1 MLGYNFPNVN
11 LRNNRGIYM
20 YVDILLLAELTSGP
34 KYGYEIK
41 KNIQNRLG
49 ENFELNHN
57 MLYPALRHF
66 EDMGGITKKVHQQ
79 IGKPNRNIYELTLI
93 GEELLYEMIRE
104 FPGKIAA
111 NNAEF
116 LVRISLFEKL
126 DYEARKEILTIRCD
140 ILNKQLISIKSL
152 NVVSPFPSEV
162 VQYSK
167 SRIEHELEWIMSL
180 MKKI

>member
-1 MLGYNFPNVN
+1 
-11 LRNNRGIYM
+11 
-20 YVDILLLAELTSGP
+20 
-34 KYGYEIK
+34 
-41 KNIQNRLG
+41 
-49 ENFELNHN
+49 
-57 MLYPALRHF
+57 
-66 EDMGGITKKVHQQ
+66 
-79 IGKPNRNIYELTLI
+79 
-93 GEELLYEMIRE
+93 MIRE
-104 FPGKIAA
+104 FPEKIAA